1 MLQQQNVLRMLHLL
15 YLLPILYILWIK
27 CKALLYRPLIF
38 PATPFWIKI
47 GGLALYFGFNVAFPT
62 ETVYGLGASIWSLD
76 AVHGIFEKKRRPIT
90 NPLIVHV
97 PSYEDV
103 FEHDL
108 TRMTQNERVL
118 FKVLTYAF
126 WPGPITFVVRAN
138 TDKIDPIIRNN
149 TPFVGLRAPD
159 NITALA
165 LLRVAGVPIAAPSA
179 NRYTKISP
187 TSAPH
192 VYNDYNGLGIFMPIL
207 DERNSKENVGIES
220 TIVMLQEK
228 GGVVYVT
235 ILRSGAIGSKDL
247 TDALVCMCDI
257 PYVVVAKSNDVNG
270 STSVAPG
277 QERLHYSPANAE
289 TFRATTTPTTTTPL
303 NYSKSV
309 LIATYNVVGGHGRKY
324 QKCFTLPSTAKDCAS
339 VLYNVMREADAYC
352 KKSNAVNIVI
362 CTEGIQGEEGCGFM
376 DAIEDKVAR
385 ASAGKEAIEV

>member
-1 MLQQQNVLRMLHLL
+1 
-15 YLLPILYILWIK
+15 
-27 CKALLYRPLIF
+27 
-38 PATPFWIKI
+38 
-47 GGLALYFGFNVAFPT
+47 
-62 ETVYGLGASIWSLD
+62 
-76 AVHGIFEKKRRPIT
+76 
-90 NPLIVHV
+90 
-97 PSYEDV
+97 
-103 FEHDL
+103 
-108 TRMTQNERVL
+108 MTQNERVL
-118 FKVLTYAF
+118 FKILANEF

-138 TDKIDPIIRNN
+138 TDKIVPIIRNN

-165 LLRVAGVPIAAPSA
+165 LLRAAGVPIAAPSA

-247 TDALVCMCDI
+247 TDAFVGMCDI

-289 TFRATTTPTTTTPL
+289 TFRATVTTPATPTTTPL

-309 LIATYNVVGGHGRKY
+309 LIATDNVVGGHGRKY

-339 VLYNVMREADAYC
+339 VLYNVMRKADAYC
-352 KKSNAVNIVI
+352 KESDTVNIVI
-362 CTEGIQGEEGCGFM
+362 CTDGIHGEEGCGFM

-385 ASAGKEAIEV
+385 ASAKKEAVEV